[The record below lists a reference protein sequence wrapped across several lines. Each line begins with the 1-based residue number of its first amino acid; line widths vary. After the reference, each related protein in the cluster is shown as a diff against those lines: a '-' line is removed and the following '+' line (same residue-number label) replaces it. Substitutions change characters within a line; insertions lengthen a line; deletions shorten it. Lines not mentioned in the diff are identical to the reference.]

1 MINRLHL
8 TRLPLLFLL
17 MSLSTEAA
25 DDIVLRAMKDE
36 LARSMKKLQIENLQ
50 KPYFIAYRLTDT
62 DSCTATASFGAL
74 ISSLCPPADAGHG
87 RSRQLA
93 VEVRVGDYSRDNT
106 NFYAF
111 QLQTS
116 GVVRTFVS
124 GGMGIST
131 DDNYDEIRRQLWL
144 ATDAG
149 YKQALDVYA
158 KKKAALE
165 NRTRTDDA
173 PDFSKEEVVND
184 SESMPRIELSRS
196 DAESTVKAL
205 SGLFR
210 QAPGIDNSQV
220 QFAAHNYV
228 IRYLNSEGT
237 SFNRQVSSVNI
248 TANADTQAAD
258 GMPLTDFEAIY
269 AHSLQELP
277 SREEMTKRL
286 RDLQAR
292 LQSLR
297 TAGLVE
303 RYTGP
308 VLFEGRAA
316 AEIFTQGFA
325 SALIGQ
331 PRVVVDDVRFE
342 KIFGSDDG
350 SLIDKVGGRVLPDFL
365 SLTDNPTAHEFQG
378 KPLFGGY
385 HVDEDGVKARP
396 TVLVDK
402 GILQTLLHTRALIP
416 GTMQSTGSRRGP
428 GAIPSN
434 LILSASKSISNDE
447 LKAEL
452 IRLVKQRNKEYGILV
467 RRLGN
472 SMLAQSLGRSR
483 TIIIT
488 NRGGAAIEVEP
499 FLEAYKVFPDG
510 HEELVRNLNVLGLTL
525 GAFKD
530 IVAVSD
536 SPSVYTM
543 PFRSRRL
550 SPVIS
555 GQSFSTLPTLVSI
568 ATPSLL
574 FDELTLQRP
583 TGDVPNLPFTKH
595 PFFDK

>member
-1 MINRLHL
+1 LFVL
-8 TRLPLLFLL
+8 TALF
-17 MSLSTEAA
+17 TPAA
-25 DDIVLRAMKDE
+25 DDTVFRAMKDE
-36 LARSMKKLQIENLQ
+36 LTRSMKKLQLENLP
-50 KPYFIAYRLTDT
+50 KPYFIAYRLTGT
-62 DSCTATASFGAL
+62 DSCIATASFGAL
-74 ISSLCPPADAGHG
+74 ISSACPPADAGHG

-93 VEVRVGDYSRDNT
+93 VEVRVGDYNRDNT

-111 QLQTS
+111 QLQAS

-149 YKQALDVYA
+149 YKQAVDVYA

-184 SESMPRIELSRS
+184 SESMPRVDLSRA

-205 SGLFR
+205 SALFR

-220 QFAAHNYV
+220 QFAAHNYF

-237 SFNRQVSSVNI
+237 SFSRQVSSVNI
-248 TANADTQAAD
+248 TANADTQATD
-258 GMPLTDFEAIY
+258 GMPLTDFEVVY
-269 AHSLQELP
+269 ARSLQELP
-277 SREEMTKRL
+277 SREEIAKRL
-286 RDLQAR
+286 RDLQTR
-292 LQSLR
+292 LQNLR

-325 SALIGQ
+325 SALAGQ
-331 PRVVVDDVRFE
+331 PRLVVDDVRFE
-342 KIFGSDDG
+342 KVFGSDDG
-350 SLIDKVGGRVLPDFL
+350 GLVDKMGGRVLPDFL
-365 SLTDNPTAHEFQG
+365 SLTDNAAAREFQG
-378 KPLFGGY
+378 KPLLGGY
-385 HVDEDGVKARP
+385 QVDEDGVKARP
-396 TVLVDK
+396 TLLVDK
-402 GILQTLLHTRALIP
+402 GILQTLLHTRALIH
-416 GTMQSTGSRRGP
+416 GTTQSSGSRRGP
-428 GAIPSN
+428 AAAPSN
-434 LILSASKSISNDE
+434 LFVTSSKSLSSDQ

-472 SMLAQSLGRSR
+472 SMLSQMLGRSR
-483 TIIIT
+483 TIFIT
-488 NRGGAAIEVEP
+488 NRGAATVEVEP
-499 FLEAYKVFPDG
+499 FVEAYKVFPDG

-525 GAFKD
+525 SAFKD

-536 SPSVYTM
+536 APDVHTI
-543 PFRSRRL
+543 PFHSRRI
-550 SPVIS
+550 SPVLT
-555 GQSFSTLPTLVSI
+555 GQSFSSIPTLVSI
-568 ATPSLL
+568 VTPSLL
-574 FDELTLQRP
+574 FDEMTLQRP

-595 PFFDK
+595 PFFEK